1 MIFKVQLNVV
11 PRAGLLDPQGKTA
24 ENGLHS
30 KGFTGFSDVRIGKN
44 IAFTLEAA
52 NAEEAK
58 KMVDEACRTLLYNP
72 VMESY
77 HFDLEEA

>member
-30 KGFTGFSDVRIGKN
+30 KGFKGFSDVRIGKN

-52 NAEEAK
+52 NEDEAK
-58 KMVDEACRTLLYNP
+58 KLVEEACKILLYNP

-77 HFDLEEA
+77 HFELMEG